1 MAASSALRVCLRAR
15 AAQKSHHFAL
25 QFPYFLSNLSYTG
38 VGTMQLILG
47 SSSASRRQI
56 LSEMGYKF
64 TLLVGYLCSLCLR
77 CYASVDSSPASH
89 GSVHSFS
96 FSRLPPLGGGFRV
109 RISTRRRS
117 ERRSQRNWWSP
128 WLMRK

>member
-1 MAASSALRVCLRAR
+1 MAASSALRVRLRAR
-15 AAQKSHHFAL
+15 AAQKSHLFAL

-96 FSRLPPLGGGFRV
+96 FSRSPPLGGFRV